1 MSPSQASGG
10 AEGENKY
17 LFISRNSSDT
27 KHCLVSAVSA
37 DRGLNMTLTQIS
49 SRIYNYI
56 LSHLNMKTRR
66 RVMCATFLFDIDTCI
81 LPGVFSIWQ
90 QCTYLFTLHKPNG
103 LSLTKS
109 NMWLFFNFEQ
119 HLDSFD
125 FKHPIS
131 TAPACFIWTYW
142 TWGPIF
148 FSGFWLTWSPGQ

>member
-1 MSPSQASGG
+1 MKALEEKALVGAFSVIVKSSGTFGQPSFETLMCTVPMSPSQASGG

-103 LSLTKS
+103 LSLTKYV
-109 NMWLFFNFEQ
+109 
-119 HLDSFD
+119 
-125 FKHPIS
+125 
-131 TAPACFIWTYW
+131 A
-142 TWGPIF
+142 IF
-148 FSGFWLTWSPGQ
+148 QL